1 MDVGRV
7 DVGRRSGRLGRVVEV
22 GIRGQARYARM
33 ASGETIWWG
42 SEEDVPD
49 RVALAAASSG
59 DAAER
64 GRAGGRVTA

>member
-1 MDVGRV
+1 MEF
-7 DVGRRSGRLGRVVEV
+7 GRRSDRFGRVVEV
-22 GIRGQARYARM
+22 GLCGQARYARM

-49 RVALAAASSG
+49 RVALAAAAAR

-64 GRAGGRVTA
+64 RRGTGGGRMPA

>member
-1 MDVGRV
+1 MDVERK
-7 DVGRRSGRLGRVVEV
+7 SGRSGRVVEV

-49 RVALAAASSG
+49 RVALAAAALG
-59 DAAER
+59 AAAEP
-64 GRAGGRVTA
+64 GRATERDRLAHR

>member
-1 MDVGRV
+1 MDVGRM
-7 DVGRRSGRLGRVVEV
+7 DVGRKSGRLGRVVEV

-49 RVALAAASSG
+49 RVALAAASMG
-59 DAAER
+59 EPAER
-64 GRAGGRVTA
+64 GRGRATA

>member
-1 MDVGRV
+1 MDVGRK
-7 DVGRRSGRLGRVVEV
+7 SGRPGRVVEV

-49 RVALAAASSG
+49 RVALAAAAAG
-59 DAAER
+59 DAVGQGPAT
-64 GRAGGRVTA
+64 GRDRVEQR

>member
-7 DVGRRSGRLGRVVEV
+7 DGGRRSGRLGRVVEV

-49 RVALAAASSG
+49 RVALAAATLCEA
-59 DAAER
+59 D
-64 GRAGGRVTA
+64 GRATGRSRATA

>member
-1 MDVGRV
+1 MEFGRKV
-7 DVGRRSGRLGRVVEV
+7 GRLGRVVEV

-49 RVALAAASSG
+49 QVALAAAALPA
-59 DAAER
+59 AAER
-64 GRAGGRVTA
+64 GREAGRGQATA

>member
-1 MDVGRV
+1 MDVGRK
-7 DVGRRSGRLGRVVEV
+7 SGRLGRVVEV

-49 RVALAAASSG
+49 RVALAAASLC
-59 DAAER
+59 DASER
-64 GRAGGRVTA
+64 GRNAARGPGTA

>member
-1 MDVGRV
+1 MDVARK
-7 DVGRRSGRLGRVVEV
+7 SERLGRVVEV

-49 RVALAAASSG
+49 RVALAAATLC

-64 GRAGGRVTA
+64 GRAAGRGRATG

>member
-1 MDVGRV
+1 MDVGRK
-7 DVGRRSGRLGRVVEV
+7 SGRLGRVVEV

-49 RVALAAASSG
+49 RVALAAAALC

-64 GRAGGRVTA
+64 GRAAGRGRATP